1 MIEKNTGQDEETHQT
16 FGSNK
21 RISRFDFAKD
31 NLTNNLTISESA
43 DTKACLLLGIIGVL
57 FGILVTNT
65 TNLPWSYPYY
75 IPFLLGLLFLLLS
88 SMSCFA
94 VIFSRIK
101 RGLRPP
107 SVIFF
112 VSIVERKREEYL
124 RQVKGIS
131 DEAILDDYL
140 NNIYT
145 LAKIQVKKYRWY
157 RSSIILFLLAIVMFC
172 VYSILNLN
180 VFWG

>member
-1 MIEKNTGQDEETHQT
+1 MIEKNTSRDEETPQT

-31 NLTNNLTISESA
+31 NLTKNLTISESA
-43 DTKACLLLGIIGVL
+43 DTKACVLLGIIGVL

-65 TNLPWSYPYY
+65 TNLPWNYPYY
-75 IPFLLGLLFLLLS
+75 FPFLLGLLFLLTS

-101 RGLRPP
+101 KGLRPP
-107 SVIFF
+107 SIIFF
-112 VSIVERKREEYL
+112 VKIVERKREEYL
-124 RQVKGIS
+124 RQVKEIS

-157 RSSIILFLLAIVMFC
+157 RCSIISFSLAIAMFC
-172 VYSILNLN
+172 VYSILN
-180 VFWG
+180 VFMGG